1 MTDQRRAEPTTR
13 APERLRVLIKE
24 AARAHTNLN
33 TFASVVS
40 LLEGGHV
47 YGYQREADQIIRICN
62 RAQQRFLD
70 QYDRAAARIA
80 KELAA

>member
-1 MTDQRRAEPTTR
+1 MSTEPTTG
-13 APERLRVLIKE
+13 ALKRLQELIKE

-47 YGYQREADQIIRICN
+47 YGYQREANQIIRICN

-70 QYDRAAARIA
+70 QYDKAAALIA
-80 KELAA
+80 KEPAA